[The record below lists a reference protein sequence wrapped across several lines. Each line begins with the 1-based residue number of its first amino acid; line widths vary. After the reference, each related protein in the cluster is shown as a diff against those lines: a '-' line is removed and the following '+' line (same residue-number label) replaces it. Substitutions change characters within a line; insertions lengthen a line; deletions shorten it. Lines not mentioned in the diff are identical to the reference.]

1 MGLFEKERFEKMG
14 KRLYVGNLPYA
25 VNDERLLEIFSEVGT
40 VSSAQVILDRN
51 TGRSKGFGF
60 VEMATEE
67 DARLAIEKLNQQ
79 EVDGRNIVV
88 NEARP
93 NTGTRFRSGFRSRGF
108 RSYR

>member
-1 MGLFEKERFEKMG
+1 MG

-25 VNDERLLEIFSEVGT
+25 VNDERLLEIFSEVGP
-40 VSSAQVILDRN
+40 VSSAQVILDRM

-67 DARLAIEKLNQQ
+67 DAQAAIERLNQQ
-79 EVDGRNIVV
+79 SIDGRNIVV

-93 NTGTRFRSGFRSRGF
+93 TNNSDRRKTFSSGGRSFRSQRR
-108 RSYR
+108 YR

>member
-1 MGLFEKERFEKMG
+1 MG

-60 VEMATEE
+60 VEMATDEE
-67 DARLAIEKLNQQ
+67 AQAAIERLNQQ
-79 EVDGRNIVV
+79 EIDGRNIVV

-93 NTGTRFRSGFRSRGF
+93 NTGGRSRTGFRSRGF

>member
-1 MGLFEKERFEKMG
+1 MMG

-51 TGRSKGFGF
+51 SGRSKGFGF
-60 VEMATEE
+60 VEMANDDEAQAAV
-67 DARLAIEKLNQQ
+67 DRLNQQ
-79 EVDGRNIVV
+79 EIDGRKIIV

-93 NTGTRFRSGFRSRGF
+93 NTRKSAGFNRSRGF
-108 RSYR
+108 RSFR

>member
-1 MGLFEKERFEKMG
+1 MG

-51 TGRSKGFGF
+51 SGRSKGFGF
-60 VEMATEE
+60 VEMANDDEAQAAV
-67 DARLAIEKLNQQ
+67 DRLNQQ
-79 EVDGRNIVV
+79 EIDGRKIIV

-93 NTGTRFRSGFRSRGF
+93 NTRKSTGFNRSRGF
-108 RSYR
+108 RSFR

>member
-1 MGLFEKERFEKMG
+1 MG

-67 DARLAIEKLNQQ
+67 EAQAAIEKLNQQ

-93 NTGTRFRSGFRSRGF
+93 NTNNRSRSGFRSRGF

>member
-1 MGLFEKERFEKMG
+1 MG

-60 VEMATEE
+60 VEMATEQE
-67 DARLAIEKLNQQ
+67 AQEAVTRLNQQ
-79 EVDGRNIVV
+79 EVDGRKIVV

-93 NTGTRFRSGFRSRGF
+93 NNRRSGFSRSRGY

>member
-1 MGLFEKERFEKMG
+1 MG

-60 VEMATEE
+60 VEMSTEE
-67 DARLAIEKLNQQ
+67 EAQAAIEKLNQQ
-79 EVDGRNIVV
+79 EIDGRNIVV

-93 NTGTRFRSGFRSRGF
+93 STGRTRSFSDRSRGF

>member
-1 MGLFEKERFEKMG
+1 MG

-60 VEMATEE
+60 VEMASDEE
-67 DARLAIEKLNQQ
+67 AQAAVDKLNQQ
-79 EVDGRNIVV
+79 EIDGRKIVV

-93 NTGTRFRSGFRSRGF
+93 NTRRSGGFNRSRGYGSF
-108 RSYR
+108 